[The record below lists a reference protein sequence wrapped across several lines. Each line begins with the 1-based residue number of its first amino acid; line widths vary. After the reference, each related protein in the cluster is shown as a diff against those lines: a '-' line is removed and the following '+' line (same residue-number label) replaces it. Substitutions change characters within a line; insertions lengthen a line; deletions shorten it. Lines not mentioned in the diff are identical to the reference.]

1 MQINRDRLVADL
13 ETLAS
18 FSDDTPPGISR
29 LVFADADQKSRV
41 WLKTQCRDAGL
52 AVREDAVGNMFARW
66 VGARPQLAAVGT
78 GSHIDAIPH
87 SGKFDGTVGVL
98 GGLEAIRALQQ
109 SGFEPQRSMELLLFT
124 SEEPTRFGLGCLGS
138 RMLSG
143 GLKSDADAR
152 LKDAEGST
160 LAQLRA
166 AAGFQGSLE
175 QVRLPEGYYAAF
187 VELHIEQGPLL
198 EKEGL
203 PLGIVTSIAAPA
215 AMRISIEGEGGHA
228 GGVLMP
234 DRKDAFC
241 GAAEIVLAVEERA
254 RATGSIDTC
263 GTVGKCQIYP
273 GAVNSIPSRVEM
285 DVDIRDT
292 DEERRNRVLREI
304 EQACAQ
310 VAARRKLQ
318 VRVTPINADAPA
330 TCAPHVINALVEA
343 AEENGLPYKKM
354 VSRAYHDS
362 LFMARIAPV
371 GMVFIPCRGGVSHR
385 PDEYSAP
392 EEIETGAR
400 VLASTLA
407 RLSQV

>member
-41 WLKTQCRDAGL
+41 WLKAQCSEAGL

-66 VGARPQLAAVGT
+66 VGARPQLAAIGT

-109 SGFEPQRSMELLLFT
+109 SGFQPQRSIELLLFT

-143 GLKSDADAR
+143 GLSSDADTR
-152 LKDAEGST
+152 LKDGEGST

-166 AAGFQGSLE
+166 AAGFHGSLD

-203 PLGIVTSIAAPA
+203 PVGIVTSIAAPA
-215 AMRISIEGEGGHA
+215 ALRISIEGEGGHA

-292 DEERRNRVLREI
+292 DEQRRNRVLREI

-310 VAARRKLQ
+310 VAARRRLQ

-330 TCAPHVINALVEA
+330 TCSPRVINAMVEA

-362 LFMARIAPV
+362 LFMSRIAPV

-392 EEIETGAR
+392 QEIETGAK

-407 RLSQV
+407 KLSQV